1 MIYVFPSKYIVKL
14 SHVKGKVNLEY
25 EKIQYGFID
34 IAELNELRMLFRR
47 SLRTYD
53 IYCCY

>member
-1 MIYVFPSKYIVKL
+1 MIQYIAKL

-34 IAELNELRMLFRR
+34 IA
-47 SLRTYD
+47 
-53 IYCCY
+53 